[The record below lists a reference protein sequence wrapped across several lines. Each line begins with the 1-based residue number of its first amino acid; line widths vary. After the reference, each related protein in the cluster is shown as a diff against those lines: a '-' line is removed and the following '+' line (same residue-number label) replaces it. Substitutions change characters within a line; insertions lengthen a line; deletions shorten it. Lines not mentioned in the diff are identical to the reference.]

1 MRLNPVTICFLCAA
15 MLVYLGQQD
24 ASAQGKHKKGE
35 KKAETVEADPYA
47 EGESGDEA
55 SAAPEEGEE
64 QDTDDES
71 AGEDESG
78 KSLGERLN
86 EDESGGLRRS
96 GRMEFD
102 ERLIK
107 GQAAKSGAVYLF
119 KRIPRHLP
127 GLVPMRRSYRAR
139 IVEPVL
145 GAVALKPA
153 EYSYEV
159 TEQEIEQRKAA
170 EAAALEAE
178 AVKMSEPEVTPMEEK
193 ETEAAEEEPA
203 AKSGKKRKNGKK
215 RKK

>member
-1 MRLNPVTICFLCAA
+1 MRLNPVTIGFLCAA
-15 MLVYLGQQD
+15 TLVYLGQQD
-24 ASAQGKHKKGE
+24 ASAQGKRKKGE
-35 KKAETVEADPYA
+35 KKADAVEADPYA
-47 EGESGDEA
+47 EGASDDEA
-55 SAAPEEGEE
+55 SAAPEEEEE
-64 QDTDDES
+64 QDTDGES
-71 AGEDESG
+71 AEDESG

-139 IVEPVL
+139 IVEPIL
-145 GAVALKPA
+145 GAVPLKPA

-159 TEQEIEQRKAA
+159 TKEELQQRKSAEAVALEAA
-170 EAAALEAE
+170 EAETP
-178 AVKMSEPEVTPMEEK
+178 EPEAAPDE
-193 ETEAAEEEPA
+193 ETEPEPVAEEPA
-203 AKSGKKRKNGKK
+203 AKAGKRRKNGKK